1 MENIFDLPTDTD
13 VTIDQTVDYLDQLV
27 GEGKK
32 FKSPAEL
39 AKGKAESDRYI
50 ELQKSEVARLKQ
62 ELAARESVEALITK
76 MKSVSQT
83 PTEPNIS
90 PTPGA
95 DQNVLDDSSL
105 EARLLSI
112 LEKRDATRLT
122 ETNVSKVERILGEQ
136 FGAKENVQSVLS
148 HKAKELGMTGKQ
160 LQQIAETSPEAFL
173 KLIDAN
179 VPHTPMAGAAPR
191 SGVNTTAN
199 QTSGLRNAAFY
210 EKMKRENPKQ
220 YFDSK
225 TTVQQ
230 LKDAREL
237 GDKYY

>member
-1 MENIFDLPTDTD
+1 
-13 VTIDQTVDYLDQLV
+13 
-27 GEGKK
+27 
-32 FKSPAEL
+32 
-39 AKGKAESDRYI
+39 
-50 ELQKSEVARLKQ
+50 
-62 ELAARESVEALITK
+62 
-76 MKSVSQT
+76 
-83 PTEPNIS
+83 
-90 PTPGA
+90 
-95 DQNVLDDSSL
+95 
-105 EARLLSI
+105 
-112 LEKRDATRLT
+112 
-122 ETNVSKVERILGEQ
+122 
-136 FGAKENVQSVLS
+136 
-148 HKAKELGMTGKQ
+148 MTGKQ

>member
-90 PTPGA
+90 STPGA

-122 ETNVSKVERILGEQ
+122 ETNVQKVTRILDEQ
-136 FGAKENVQSVLS
+136 FGADVPIVLT

-191 SGVNTTAN
+191 SDVNTTAN

-237 GDKYY
+237 GDKYF

>member
-13 VTIDQTVDYLDQLV
+13 VTIDPSVDYLDQLV

-32 FKSPAEL
+32 FKSPSEL

-50 ELQKSEVARLKQ
+50 EFQKTEVARLKQ
-62 ELAARESVEALITK
+62 ELAARESVETLITK

-83 PTEPNIS
+83 PTEPNVS
-90 PTPGA
+90 STPGA
-95 DQNVLDDSSL
+95 GSEVLDDSSL

-122 ETNVSKVERILGEQ
+122 ETNVSKVERVLGEQ
-136 FGAKENVQSVLS
+136 FGAKENVQAVLNKKS
-148 HKAKELGMTGKQ
+148 RELGMTGKQ
-160 LQQIAETSPEAFL
+160 LQQIAETSPEAFF
-173 KLIDAN
+173 KLIDAD

-199 QTSGLRNAAFY
+199 STTGLRNAAFY

-220 YFDSK
+220 YFDAK

-230 LKDAREL
+230 IKDAREL
-237 GDKYY
+237 GDKYF